1 MSTFR
6 RLLGYF
12 KPYLGQMI
20 WASMLL
26 AVAGA
31 LNGAAVATFRPVASL
46 LKGEDLALGTAQSD
60 IVAAF
65 VERLPVE
72 EWTVWLSS
80 RVYVA
85 VPLFLV
91 VLFLVRGIF
100 LYFGGYMAVRAGAR
114 IVRDIRAE
122 LFESVTYQ
130 SQRFFLANPT
140 GQILSRIL
148 NDVSRIKNVSTN
160 VLADGVRVLAMIP
173 SILFVI
179 FYYNWKLAL
188 VSMIA
193 LPALAYPAVRLGKR
207 LRRAATRSQESLAE
221 AAVVLNESVA
231 GSRVVQGFTMEKFE
245 IARFG
250 KVLQKLLRADLKAG
264 RAQSLSPAVMELM
277 GAIAG
282 GALFFFAGLNIA
294 RGTLTVEDFLTVF
307 AGLGILFM
315 AIRRLNQVNIQVQQA
330 LAAATRVF
338 AVLDAECDI
347 RDAPGAVTLQPF
359 HQSIRF
365 ADVGFSYETD
375 KVLDGIDLTLQK
387 GEVVALVGS
396 SGSGK
401 TTLASLVPRFYDVTE
416 GVLSLDGHD
425 IRGVTLESLRSQ
437 MGLVTQ
443 ETLLFDD
450 TVHNNIAYGRSEI
463 PRESVEQAAHA
474 AHAYDFIAA
483 MPEGFE
489 TMIGERGMRLSM
501 GQRQRI
507 AIARALLKDPPI
519 LILDEATS
527 ALDAESESLVQEALE
542 TLMKGRT
549 SIVIAHRL
557 ATVRNA
563 DRIVVLERGRIVEVG
578 SHRELLDRGGVYARL
593 HDLQFQET

>member
-1 MSTFR
+1 MT
-6 RLLGYF
+6 
-12 KPYLGQMI
+12 
-20 WASMLL
+20 WAAILL

-31 LNGAAVATFRPVASL
+31 LNGAAVATFRPVSSL
-46 LKGEDLALGTAQSD
+46 LKGEDLDLSSDSD

-65 VERLPVE
+65 VQRLPVE
-72 EWTVWLSS
+72 EWTVWLSE

-91 VLFLVRGIF
+91 ALFLVRGVF

-114 IVRDIRAE
+114 LVRDIRAE
-122 LFESVTYQ
+122 LYESVTYQ

-140 GQILSRIL
+140 AQLLSRIL

-193 LPALAYPAVRLGKR
+193 LPALAYPAIRLGKR
-207 LRRAATRSQESLAE
+207 LRRASTRSQESLAE
-221 AAVVLNESVA
+221 AAVVLNETIA

-245 IARFG
+245 IARFRQS
-250 KVLQKLLRADLKAG
+250 LEKLLRADLKAG

-294 RGTLTVEDFLTVF
+294 RGTLTVEDFLVVF
-307 AGLGILFM
+307 AGLGVLFM
-315 AIRRLNQVNIQVQQA
+315 AVRRLNQVNIQVQQA

-338 AVLDAECDI
+338 HVLDAERDI
-347 RDAPGAVTLQPF
+347 RDAPDAVTLGPF
-359 HQSIRF
+359 RESIVF
-365 ADVGFSYETD
+365 ENVGFSYEAD
-375 KVLDGIDLTLQK
+375 RVLDGVDLTLRK

-401 TTLASLVPRFYDVTE
+401 TTLANLVPRFYDVAE
-416 GVLSLDGHD
+416 GSVSVDGHD
-425 IRGVTLESLRSQ
+425 LRSVTLESLRSQ

-450 TVHNNIAYGRSEI
+450 TVHNNIAYGRTET
-463 PRESVEQAAHA
+463 PRDEVEHAAKA

-483 MPEGFE
+483 MPEGFDS
-489 TMIGERGMRLSM
+489 MIGERGMRLSM
-501 GQRQRI
+501 GQRQRV

-527 ALDAESESLVQEALE
+527 ALDAESESLVQEALD
-542 TLMKGRT
+542 TLMQGRT

-557 ATVRNA
+557 ATIRNA
-563 DRIVVLERGRIVEVG
+563 DRIVVLEKGKIVEIG
-578 SHRELLDRGGVYARL
+578 THRELLDRGGFYARL
-593 HDLQFQET
+593 HELQFQET